1 MERSAAEIAAQ
12 EELQKIAA
20 ELETIQ
26 TRLQEVH
33 AALPEPPREDA
44 QKDQDEDEM
53 DIATE
58 VRSVIECVLN
68 DWIRSAIRDLREVA
82 EYRLERKP

>member
-33 AALPEPPREDA
+33 AALPEPPGEGA
-44 QKDQDEDEM
+44 QEDQDEGEM
-53 DIATE
+53 DVATE

-68 DWIRSAIRDLREVA
+68 DWIRSAIRDLREGA

>member
-12 EELQKIAA
+12 EELQKIAV
-20 ELETIQ
+20 ELERIQ

-33 AALPEPPREDA
+33 AALPEPLGEDA

-53 DIATE
+53 DVATE

-68 DWIRSAIRDLREVA
+68 DWIRSAIRDLREGA
-82 EYRLERKP
+82 KYRLERKP